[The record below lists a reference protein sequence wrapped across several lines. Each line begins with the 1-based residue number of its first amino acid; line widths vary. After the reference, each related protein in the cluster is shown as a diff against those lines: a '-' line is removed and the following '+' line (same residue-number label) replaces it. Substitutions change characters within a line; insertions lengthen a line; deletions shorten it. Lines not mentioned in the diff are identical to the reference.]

1 MGFVGFF
8 ITWEVTAR
16 LVGNPLLVSVADVGP
31 ALWALRADLA
41 IDTLI
46 SLRTLFLG
54 YGVAVLVGLAM
65 GIILAKVQ
73 PVRLL
78 AMPVLETIR
87 SVAALALFPVLILLL
102 GLGITAKAFII
113 FWTAWPAILVNT
125 MHGIDQAD
133 RKVIEAA
140 TLDGAGR
147 RDLLWLI
154 ELPLALPTIVAGLRI
169 GASGGW
175 ISLVA
180 SEMLGS
186 SAGLGFAVLSYSQ
199 SFQFPA
205 MYAAI
210 VAIAVT
216 GLLVN
221 SSLSI
226 LQSHVERVI
235 Q

>member
-1 MGFVGFF
+1 MGS
-8 ITWEVTAR
+8 
-16 LVGNPLLVSVADVGP
+16 PLLVPVTDVGP
-31 ALWALRADLA
+31 ALWALRTDLA

-54 YGVAVLVGLAM
+54 YGVAVGVGLAM
-65 GIILAKVQ
+65 GIVLAKVQ

-78 AMPVLETIR
+78 AMPVIDASR
-87 SVAALALFPVLILLL
+87 SVAALALFPALILLL
-102 GLGITAKAFII
+102 GLGITAKAFVI

-133 RKVIEAA
+133 RQVIEAA
-140 TLDGAGR
+140 KLDGAGR
-147 RDLLWLI
+147 RALLWQI
-154 ELPLALPTIVAGLRI
+154 ELPLALPVIMAGLRI
-169 GASGGW
+169 GAGGGW
-175 ISLVA
+175 ISLTA
-180 SEMLGS
+180 AEMLGS

-210 VAIAVT
+210 VTVAVT
-216 GLLVN
+216 GLVVN

-226 LQSHVERVI
+226 LQSHVEGVI
-235 Q
+235 E